1 MWIFPTMTTTK
12 PPTLYSIMNSIVNYD
27 RDEQIKISDLSK
39 YARTT
44 IFDFDYPL
52 DEHVDKETFEVNILN
67 HYIERRIGFDT
78 PTAFKINLNAKLNE
92 IMPYYNLMFDAL
104 DGWELF
110 KAGEVVSR
118 SLTDDTT
125 SSIDS
130 ESHDNTIT
138 DLRSSNMP
146 ENRLNDIRNG
156 SYISEYNY
164 NQNDNNSNSSSDGTT
179 NKSVAETISRTPADK
194 IKILTEFKEKLNS
207 IYTLIYKDLDL
218 LFYGIL

>member
-1 MWIFPTMTTTK
+1 MWIFPTMTSK

-27 RDEQIKISDLSK
+27 REEQIKISELSK

-44 IFDFDYPL
+44 IFDFEYPL
-52 DEHVDKETFEVNILN
+52 SENVDKETFEVNILN
-67 HYIERRIGFDT
+67 HYMERRIGFDT
-78 PTAFKINLNAKLNE
+78 PTAFKVALNSKLNE
-92 IMPYYNLMFDAL
+92 IMPYYNLMFEAL
-104 DGWELF
+104 NGWELF
-110 KAGEVVSR
+110 NAGEVVSR

-156 SYISEYNY
+156 TYVSEYNY
-164 NQNDNNSNSSSDGTT
+164 NQNDTNSNSSSDGTT

-194 IKILTEFKEKLNS
+194 IRILTEFKEKLSS